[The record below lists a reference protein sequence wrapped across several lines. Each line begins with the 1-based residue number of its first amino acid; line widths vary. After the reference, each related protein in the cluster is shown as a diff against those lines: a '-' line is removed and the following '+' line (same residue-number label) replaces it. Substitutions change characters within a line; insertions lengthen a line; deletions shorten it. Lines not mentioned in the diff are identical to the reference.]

1 MKEVENMAK
10 ETQKEKIERLE
21 KSLSN
26 ANNIIQQ
33 LNNEISDMVDKADE
47 SFENSSTYK
56 QMSKQIDSLESQIR
70 AVKDS
75 IEHNRKMYQNE
86 LKLNEKLN
94 KEIKRIKEKKYMTP
108 NYENLEIIDKQLQEA
123 RNSSDRWHRE
133 FFNKDQECKKLK
145 EENQKLKKENEQL
158 RNTNIHKLNNEHKHN
173 ERGAG
178 RKNKFTEQQI
188 ETIRMYRMQNKTIK
202 EIAEMFECSVGLIH
216 KIINEK

>member
-1 MKEVENMAK
+1 MAR

-21 KSLSN
+21 ISLNN

-33 LNNEISDMVDKADE
+33 LNNEISEIIDKADKR
-47 SFENSSTYK
+47 FENSSTYK
-56 QMSKQIDSLESQIR
+56 QMAKQIDSLKSQII

-75 IEHNRKMYQNE
+75 AEHNRKMYQNE

-145 EENQKLKKENEQL
+145 EENQKLINENSKL
-158 RNTNIHKLNNEHKHN
+158 KNSTNIYKIKN

-178 RKNKFTEQQI
+178 RKSRFTNEDI
-188 ETIRMYRMQNKTIK
+188 ETIKTLRLQGKTIK
-202 EIAEMFECSVGLIH
+202 ELSEIFDCSVGLIH
-216 KIINEK
+216 KILK

>member
-1 MKEVENMAK
+1 MAK

-21 KSLSN
+21 KSLYN

-33 LNNEISDMVDKADE
+33 LNNEISDMIDKADK

-75 IEHNRKMYQNE
+75 VEHNRKMYQHE

-108 NYENLEIIDKQLQEA
+108 NYENLEIIDQQLQEA

-133 FFNKDQECKKLK
+133 FYNKDQECKKLK
-145 EENQKLKKENEQL
+145 EENQKLINENAKMKS
-158 RNTNIHKLNNEHKHN
+158 NTNIHKIKN

-178 RKNKFTEQQI
+178 RKSRFTDSQI
-188 ETIRMYRMQNKTIK
+188 KERQLYRSNGKTIK
-202 EIAEMFECSVGLIH
+202 EIADIFKCSVGLVH
-216 KIINEK
+216 KIINI